1 MRIRSVVLFFV
12 LMLAMTAGVLA
23 QSGGGFDLSW
33 WTVDGGGGRLTGNG
47 FTLEGSV
54 GQPDAGTLQGGGY
67 VLYGGFWS
75 PEEAASPE
83 PTRTPTPT
91 PGTPGC
97 PDPYEPN
104 DDFSQ
109 ARPIIPG
116 TTIQAY
122 ICTEGEQDF
131 YTFNVQG
138 GQQISLSL
146 SHIPAGQDY
155 DLYLDDPGQTQ
166 VAQSTNT
173 GNADEQIT
181 YTAASGGTYYVVVT
195 GYSGYSTTQAYH
207 LRVDLSGGTGGQK
220 TFIPFLQRKHR
231 PSSPRA
237 PHGRNRLVP
246 PGRRGQNTPP
256 VADFTVDPPQGV
268 VGTQFFFD
276 PISSSDAE
284 DSDAWLMVRFDF
296 DGDGVWDTPWDN
308 PTNPPARHTYTR
320 AGTYQATLQ
329 VQDTGGLTDTKTKTV
344 QVGDPGNN
352 TPPTARCSVV
362 PTSGP
367 PGTTFTFSAANSSDA
382 QDDTSA
388 LQVRWDPWGT
398 FDFRGQTWQPAT
410 QPITFTYTRLGIH
423 DVDLIVMDSGYL
435 MDDTSCQVEIVPSG
449 GNTPP
454 TASLVITP
462 TTGTITTTFT
472 MDVRGS
478 RDKEDDVS
486 RLSVRFDWT
495 DDGVYDT
502 GWLNASQQWQHTFAH
517 VWGRI
522 RVRAQVMDSGGL
534 TDEATRT
541 VLVSTPYRLYVPAL
555 WRRR

>member
-1 MRIRSVVLFFV
+1 MRVRLVVVVSLCV
-12 LMLAMTAGVLA
+12 LMLTITAVVLA

-33 WTVDGGGGRLTGNG
+33 WTVDGGGGRLTGDG

-54 GQPDAGTLQGGGY
+54 GQPDAGPLQGGGY
-67 VLYGGFWS
+67 VLYGGFWN
-75 PEEAASPE
+75 PEGTASPE

-91 PGTPGC
+91 PSTPAC

-109 ARPIIPG
+109 ARPITPG
-116 TTIQAY
+116 RTIQAY
-122 ICTEGEQDF
+122 ICSQGERDF
-131 YTFNVQG
+131 YKFDVRR
-138 GQQISLSL
+138 GQQITVTL

-155 DLYLDDPGQTQ
+155 DLYLDDPGQNQ
-166 VAQSTNT
+166 VARSVNT
-173 GNADEQIT
+173 GNADEQII
-181 YTAASGGTYYVVVT
+181 YTAAGGGTYYVVVT

-207 LRVDLSGGTGGQK
+207 LRVDTGRQK
-220 TFIPFLQRKHR
+220 TFMPFLQRKQR
-231 PSSPRA
+231 STAPRA

-246 PGRRGQNTPP
+246 PGRQGQNTPP

-268 VGTQFFFD
+268 VGTLFFFD

-284 DSDAWLMVRFDF
+284 DSDAWLLVRFDF
-296 DGDGVWDTPWDN
+296 DGDGVWDTSWDN

-320 AGTYQATLQ
+320 AGTYQAKLE
-329 VQDTGGLTDTKTKTV
+329 VQDTGGLTGTKTQPV
-344 QVGDPGNN
+344 QVGNPGNN
-352 TPPTARCSVV
+352 TPPTARCSVA

-367 PGTTFTFSAANSSDA
+367 PGTTFTFSAASSSDA
-382 QDDTSA
+382 QDAPSA
-388 LQVRWDPWGT
+388 LKVKWAPWGS

-410 QPITFTYTRLGIH
+410 QPMTVTYSALGIH
-423 DVDLIVMDSGYL
+423 QVDLIVMDGGYL
-435 MDDTSCQVEIVPSG
+435 MDDTSCQVEIVPPG

-472 MDVRGS
+472 MDARGS
-478 RDKEDDVS
+478 HDPEDNVS

-495 DDGVYDT
+495 GDGVYDT

-522 RVRAQVMDSGGL
+522 TVRAQVMDSGGL
-534 TDEATRT
+534 TDEASQT
-541 VLVSTPYRLYVPAL
+541 VLVTTPYRLYVPVL